1 MGRGQ
6 RIGIAL
12 AAVIAFAVGMTTL
25 FSLLLGNHP
34 ELYGSIPNAEAVSIL
49 AALPASL
56 FVRLA
61 TITIAFTIVIG
72 MFNLLYIHL
81 RRLMRRQFYSIVLLL
96 SFAFTVYW
104 HVTSGGDP
112 SLLAAAQLPIESSLA
127 APGVRV
133 AGIWRRGCAAEA
145 RRWLGAFVCRR
156 HANNAAGG
164 AAAGRPRAAAP
175 MERLADGGAGQRR
188 RPRHAAGH
196 RPGNGGRWG
205 AGSAWS
211 RPLIPGIAP

>member
-1 MGRGQ
+1 MMGRGQ

-34 ELYGSIPNAEAVSIL
+34 ELYGSIPNAEAVSVL

-112 SLLAAAQLPIESSLA
+112 SLLAAAQAPIESSLA
-127 APGVRV
+127 ALVCVSLVYGGAAVLRKRADGWGLLFVAVLLIALLGALPLDDLAPLRQWKDWLMAAPVSAGARAMLLGIALGTVVAGVRV
-133 AGIWRRGCAAEA
+133 LLGQDRSYRG
-145 RRWLGAFVCRR
+145 
-156 HANNAAGG
+156 
-164 AAAGRPRAAAP
+164 
-175 MERLADGGAGQRR
+175 
-188 RPRHAAGH
+188 
-196 RPGNGGRWG
+196 
-205 AGSAWS
+205 
-211 RPLIPGIAP
+211 

>member
-1 MGRGQ
+1 MMGRGQ

-112 SLLAAAQLPIESSLA
+112 SLLAAVQAPIESSLA
-127 APGVRV
+127 ALVCVSLVYGGAAVLRKRADGWGILFVAVMLVALLGALPLDDLAPLRQWKDWLMAVPVSAGARAMLLGIALGTVVAGVRV
-133 AGIWRRGCAAEA
+133 LLGQDRSYRG
-145 RRWLGAFVCRR
+145 
-156 HANNAAGG
+156 
-164 AAAGRPRAAAP
+164 
-175 MERLADGGAGQRR
+175 
-188 RPRHAAGH
+188 
-196 RPGNGGRWG
+196 
-205 AGSAWS
+205 
-211 RPLIPGIAP
+211 

>member
-34 ELYGSIPNAEAVSIL
+34 ELYGSIPNAEAISIL

-96 SFAFTVYW
+96 SFAVTVYW

-112 SLLAAAQLPIESSLA
+112 SLLAAVQLPIESSLA
-127 APGVRV
+127 ALVCVSLVYGGAAVLRKRADGWGVLFVAVMLIALLGALPLDDLAPLRQWKDWLMTAPVSAGARAMLLGIALGTVVAGVRV
-133 AGIWRRGCAAEA
+133 LLGQDRSYRG
-145 RRWLGAFVCRR
+145 
-156 HANNAAGG
+156 
-164 AAAGRPRAAAP
+164 
-175 MERLADGGAGQRR
+175 
-188 RPRHAAGH
+188 
-196 RPGNGGRWG
+196 
-205 AGSAWS
+205 
-211 RPLIPGIAP
+211 

>member
-1 MGRGQ
+1 MMGRGQ
-6 RIGIAL
+6 RMGIAL

-34 ELYGSIPNAEAVSIL
+34 ELYGSIPNAEAVSVL

-96 SFAFTVYW
+96 SFAATVYW

-112 SLLAAAQLPIESSLA
+112 SLLAAVQLPIESSLA
-127 APGVRV
+127 ALVCVSLVYGGAAVLRKRADGWGILFVAVMLITLLGALPLDDLAPLRQWKDWLMAAPVSAGARAMLLGIALGTVVAGVRV
-133 AGIWRRGCAAEA
+133 LLGQDRSYRG
-145 RRWLGAFVCRR
+145 
-156 HANNAAGG
+156 
-164 AAAGRPRAAAP
+164 
-175 MERLADGGAGQRR
+175 
-188 RPRHAAGH
+188 
-196 RPGNGGRWG
+196 
-205 AGSAWS
+205 
-211 RPLIPGIAP
+211 

>member
-1 MGRGQ
+1 MMGRGQ
-6 RIGIAL
+6 RMGVAL

-34 ELYGSIPNAEAVSIL
+34 ELYGSIPNAEAVSVL

-112 SLLAAAQLPIESSLA
+112 SLLAAAQAPIESSLA
-127 APGVRV
+127 ALVCVSLVYGGAAVLRKRADGWGILFVAVMLITLLGALPLDDLAPLRQWKDWLMAAPVSAGARAMLLGIALGTVVAGVRV
-133 AGIWRRGCAAEA
+133 LLGQDRSYRG
-145 RRWLGAFVCRR
+145 
-156 HANNAAGG
+156 
-164 AAAGRPRAAAP
+164 
-175 MERLADGGAGQRR
+175 
-188 RPRHAAGH
+188 
-196 RPGNGGRWG
+196 
-205 AGSAWS
+205 
-211 RPLIPGIAP
+211 

>member
-1 MGRGQ
+1 MMGRGQ
-6 RIGIAL
+6 RMGIAL

-127 APGVRV
+127 ALVCVSLVYGGAAVLRKRANGWGILFVAVMLITLLGALPLDDLAPLRQWKDWLMAAPVSAGARAMLLGIALGTVVAGVRV
-133 AGIWRRGCAAEA
+133 LLGQDRSYRG
-145 RRWLGAFVCRR
+145 
-156 HANNAAGG
+156 
-164 AAAGRPRAAAP
+164 
-175 MERLADGGAGQRR
+175 
-188 RPRHAAGH
+188 
-196 RPGNGGRWG
+196 
-205 AGSAWS
+205 
-211 RPLIPGIAP
+211 

>member
-6 RIGIAL
+6 RMGIAL

-34 ELYGSIPNAEAVSIL
+34 ELYGSIPNAEAVSVL

-112 SLLAAAQLPIESSLA
+112 SLLAAVQVPIESSLA
-127 APGVRV
+127 ALVCVSLVYGGAAVLRKRADGWGILFVAVMLITLLGALPLDDLAPLRQWKDWLMTAPVSAGARAMLLGIALGTVVAGVRV
-133 AGIWRRGCAAEA
+133 LLGQDRSYRG
-145 RRWLGAFVCRR
+145 
-156 HANNAAGG
+156 
-164 AAAGRPRAAAP
+164 
-175 MERLADGGAGQRR
+175 
-188 RPRHAAGH
+188 
-196 RPGNGGRWG
+196 
-205 AGSAWS
+205 
-211 RPLIPGIAP
+211 

>member
-1 MGRGQ
+1 MMGRGQ
-6 RIGIAL
+6 RMGIAL

-34 ELYGSIPNAEAVSIL
+34 ELYGSIPNAEAVSVL

-112 SLLAAAQLPIESSLA
+112 SLLAAVQVPIESSLA
-127 APGVRV
+127 ALVCVSLVYGGAAVLRKRADGWGILFVAVMLITLLGALPLDDLAPLRQWKDWLMATPVSAGARAMLLGIALGTVVAGVRV
-133 AGIWRRGCAAEA
+133 LLGQDRSYRG
-145 RRWLGAFVCRR
+145 
-156 HANNAAGG
+156 
-164 AAAGRPRAAAP
+164 
-175 MERLADGGAGQRR
+175 
-188 RPRHAAGH
+188 
-196 RPGNGGRWG
+196 
-205 AGSAWS
+205 
-211 RPLIPGIAP
+211 

>member
-12 AAVIAFAVGMTTL
+12 TAVIAFAVGMTTL

-34 ELYGSIPNAEAVSIL
+34 ELYGSIPNAEAVSVL

-112 SLLAAAQLPIESSLA
+112 SLLAAAQVPIESSLA
-127 APGVRV
+127 ALVCVSLVYGGAAVLRKRANGWGILFVAVMLIALLGALPLDDLAPLRQWKDWLMAAPVSAGARAMLLGIALGTVVAGVRV
-133 AGIWRRGCAAEA
+133 LLGQDRSYRG
-145 RRWLGAFVCRR
+145 
-156 HANNAAGG
+156 
-164 AAAGRPRAAAP
+164 
-175 MERLADGGAGQRR
+175 
-188 RPRHAAGH
+188 
-196 RPGNGGRWG
+196 
-205 AGSAWS
+205 
-211 RPLIPGIAP
+211 